1 MSCIFC
7 CVLSDLGLLLRH
19 DREKEA
25 TMLYAVLCYA
35 HEETVFAWS
44 KEEEAAVMEKLYA
57 VQEPLAKAG
66 KLGPVGR
73 LMPTTTATT
82 VRKGTQEPLVLD
94 GPFAETKEVLLGF
107 YTVDVETL
115 DEAVGFAKELSAVN
129 PGSTS
134 YEIRPF
140 HVFHP
145 GDMKR

>member
-1 MSCIFC
+1 
-7 CVLSDLGLLLRH
+7 
-19 DREKEA
+19 
-25 TMLYAVLCYA
+25 MLYAILCYA

-73 LMPTTTATT
+73 LMPTTAATT
-82 VRKGTQEPLVLD
+82 VRKGKDEALVID
-94 GPFAETKEVLLGF
+94 GPFAETKEALLGF
-107 YTVDVETL
+107 YVVDFDTL
-115 DEAVGFAKELSAVN
+115 DEAVAFSKQLSSVN

-140 HVFHP
+140 YVFRP
-145 GDMKR
+145 GDAST